1 MKNLAAIA
9 IAVALASSPLV
20 AVAQDASTTATT
32 PSTDAMAKGSVG
44 NYGSLVSSLNANK
57 MADVKT
63 FTSTSIVNCVKVST
77 LKGDASGD
85 AAALDNA
92 LTKSA
97 TLVTELKAAINANA
111 DLKAKLDTTTCPIED
126 IVAVTTEADGSFTV
140 YVDDRA

>member
-1 MKNLAAIA
+1 MKTIGTLMLAA
-9 IAVALASSPLV
+9 ALVSTPFA
-20 AVAQDASTTATT
+20 AFAQDANKATT
-32 PSTDAMAKGSVG
+32 TTSTDATASANM
-44 NYGSLVSSLNANK
+44 NYGSLISSLNASK

-63 FTSTSIVNCVKVST
+63 FSSTSIVNCVKVST

-85 AAALDNA
+85 AVALDNA

-111 DLKAKLDTTTCPIED
+111 DLRAKLDTTTCPIDD